1 MVFGNVISSQRGHL
15 SPQQS
20 LHLANI
26 YLECAGNTLD
36 PDIAF
41 ALCYD
46 TDVSLS
52 QAKRAAKHA
61 DDQKMRHGVA
71 TAYIGLGKVLE
82 KQGRSSEAK
91 AIFKKAEKLG

>member
-26 YLECAGNTLD
+26 YLECAGNTQD

-41 ALCYD
+41 ALCHD
-46 TDVSLS
+46 TEVSLF

-61 DDQKMRHGVA
+61 EDPTLRHGIA
-71 TAYIGLGKVLE
+71 TAYIGLGRVLDGQRRE
-82 KQGRSSEAK
+82 AEAK
-91 AIFKKAEKLG
+91 AIYKKAEKLG